1 MRLKLRLLT
10 AAIGFIPRLAIANE
24 SEALGQALLSD
35 GLHWLDWS
43 VIALY
48 AFVLIGLGWWY
59 SRKHKDTE
67 DYFLGGGEMKPFI
80 VGISLFVT
88 LLSTIS
94 YIAIPGEIIKHGPV
108 VAYGVLAI
116 PLAYFFVSYFIIP
129 ILMRQRVTSA
139 YEILEIYLGPKVRLL
154 GACWFIFMRLIWMT
168 VLVFVAANAIVVIL
182 GFEKEMV
189 PVVVLVTGLV
199 AVIYTSLGGIKA
211 VMITDFIQFFILI
224 SGSVLTIIIVS
235 VHLGGIQWVP
245 TTWSPHWDSQPFFSV
260 NPTVRATV
268 IGAILLDFLFIVC
281 SSGSDQTQVQRY
293 MTTRDTAAAKRAFLI
308 KSVAGVLTFLVV
320 AMTGFAVMGFY
331 DHSPESLPQGESL
344 RSFADQLFPYFIAN
358 QLPIGITG
366 LVVSALFAA
375 AMSSLDSGVNSITAV
390 VMTDF
395 LGRYGKTRRNERE
408 HKRIAMILAFSIG
421 TIIVLASSQMGIIPG
436 NFKELTHKTTGLLV
450 PGLFGIFFMALFVRF
465 ATPFGVVVGSLYG
478 AIGAFVIAYWDL
490 LTGLPR
496 VSYQLYML
504 FELIIQLT
512 LACTFS
518 LIPLK
523 GKSTAVVIV
532 WTIFC
537 LLPLIVGLFLIFRI
551 RLG

>member
-1 MRLKLRLLT
+1 MKLKVLT
-10 AAIGFIPRLAIANE
+10 GAIGFIPGHAFANA
-24 SEALGQALLSD
+24 SEVTGQAMLSD

-43 VIALY
+43 VIVLY
-48 AFVLIGLGWWY
+48 AGVLIALGWWY
-59 SRKHKDTE
+59 SRRQKDTE
-67 DYFLGGGEMKPFI
+67 DYFLGGGKMNPFF

-116 PLAYFFVSYFIIP
+116 PLAYFFVTYLLIP

-139 YEILEIYLGPKVRLL
+139 YQILEIHLGPKIRLL

-182 GFEKEMV
+182 GFGKEMV
-189 PVVVLVTGLV
+189 PVVIMLTGFV

-211 VMITDFIQFFILI
+211 VVITDFIQFCILI
-224 SGSVLTIIIVS
+224 SGSLLTIVIVS
-235 VHLGGIQWVP
+235 IHLGGIQWVP
-245 TTWSPHWDSQPFFSV
+245 TTWSPHWDTQPLISI

-268 IGAILLDFLFIVC
+268 IGAIILDFLFIVC

-293 MTTRDTAAAKRAFLI
+293 MSTRDAAAAQRAFLI

-331 DHSPESLPQGESL
+331 NHSPESLPRGESL

-358 QLPIGITG
+358 QLPIGLAG

-395 LGRYGKTRRNERE
+395 IDRYGITRRNERE
-408 HKRIAMILAFSIG
+408 HKRIAMILAFVIG
-421 TIIVLASSQMGIIPG
+421 TIIILASSQMGIIPG

-465 ATPFGVVVGSLYG
+465 ATPFGVAIGSLYG
-478 AIGAFVIAYWDL
+478 AVGAFVIAYWDV

-512 LACTFS
+512 LASIFS

-523 GKSTAVVIV
+523 GKPRVAIIA
-532 WTIFC
+532 WTFIC
-537 LLPLIVGLFLIFRI
+537 LLPLITGLSIIILM
-551 RLG
+551 RLS